1 MKLYKKVAVV
11 LLVLFLSG
19 ASLMAQD
26 AAGSKNPFKYV
37 SFDAGLRI
45 GMELDSTDI
54 ALARYFSFN
63 ISLSDSFSFAYVN
76 IGGSGAI
83 TDYNLLKFELA
94 LASRIGFSLTAGAIA
109 ANVVYGV
116 GLYYRLSEGG
126 EADGIK
132 TGIFA
137 SLDYLKTENVDGGTL
152 LLGISTRFGY

>member
-26 AAGSKNPFKYV
+26 AGKNPFKYV
-37 SFDAGLRI
+37 SFDAGLRV
-45 GMELDSTDI
+45 GMELDSSDI

-94 LASRIGFSLTAGAIA
+94 LASRIGFSLSAGAIA

-126 EADGIK
+126 ESDGIK

-137 SLDYLKTENVDGGTL
+137 CLDFLKTENVDGGTL